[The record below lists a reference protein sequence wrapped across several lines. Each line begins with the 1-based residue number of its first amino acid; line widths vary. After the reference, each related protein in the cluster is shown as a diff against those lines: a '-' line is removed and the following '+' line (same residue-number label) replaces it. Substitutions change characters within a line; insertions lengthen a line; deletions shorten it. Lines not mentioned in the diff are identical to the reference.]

1 MFLDDEFACG
11 LSNVLA
17 AELRVGQE
25 LTAEDLA
32 RLQARDAVEKA
43 YFRTLN
49 YLSYRPRSES
59 EIARYLIGKEMTQ
72 DVVDQV
78 LARLRRAGLVDDAQF
93 AEFWVQ
99 SRESHRP
106 RGRWALK
113 RELRAKGVAQ
123 EVVEE
128 AISDVDEEGGA
139 MRVARKALP
148 HLVHLER
155 DVFYRRLLGRLQ
167 RRGFGYG
174 ICRRVT
180 DILWDEVHGEGSD
193 SEQRAWPDDE

>member
-1 MFLDDEFACG
+1 
-11 LSNVLA
+11 
-17 AELRVGQE
+17 
-25 LTAEDLA
+25 
-32 RLQARDAVEKA
+32 
-43 YFRTLN
+43 
-49 YLSYRPRSES
+49 
-59 EIARYLIGKEMTQ
+59 
-72 DVVDQV
+72 
-78 LARLRRAGLVDDAQF
+78 
-93 AEFWVQ
+93 
-99 SRESHRP
+99 
-106 RGRWALK
+106 
-113 RELRAKGVAQ
+113 
-123 EVVEE
+123 
-128 AISDVDEEGGA
+128 